1 MIVPRND
8 PVTLNCKAE
17 GKPEPKITWFKDSEP
32 VDEAKAHRVI
42 LPAGSLFFLKVVNG
56 KKEQDG
62 GVYWCV
68 ATNVA
73 GSVASRN
80 ATLQV
85 AGNTFC

>member
-1 MIVPRND
+1 MAVSYTHLDVYKRQ
-8 PVTLNCKAE
+8 
-17 GKPEPKITWFKDSEP
+17 
-32 VDEAKAHRVI
+32 
-42 LPAGSLFFLKVVNG
+42 VNG

-68 ATNVA
+68 ATNMA

-85 AGNTFC
+85 AGKQSAYYK